1 MGTDLG
7 ATNARASDGLLVTTE
22 RLVKD
27 FPLGPTGLGRKS
39 PMLRAVDDVSL
50 AIREGETFGLVGE
63 SGCGKSTIARC
74 IMRLTPPSSGRIT
87 FRDIDVTLLG
97 GRDLRRFRRH
107 MQMVFQDPHAS
118 LDSRMSARAI
128 VEEPLIIH
136 NAGSRAER
144 RDRVHEVLNL
154 VGIDPAH
161 GNRKPHSFSGGQAQ
175 RIALARAL
183 VLNPDVL
190 VLDEPVS
197 ALDVS
202 MQAQVLNFLREIQE
216 QFSLTYLF
224 IVHDL
229 VVAEY
234 FCDRVAVLY
243 LGAVAEMT
251 DSRTL
256 FRDPLHP
263 YTISLVSAV
272 PVPDPERRGRGQRIV
287 LSGEVSPIGATPRG
301 CRFRARCPVGKKRQA
316 CRDWSPDLVEHS
328 PGHWVACHFP
338 GELQARTAMPPPVRP
353 TA

>member
-7 ATNARASDGLLVTTE
+7 ASNARASDGLLVTIE

-27 FPLGPTGLGRKS
+27 YPLGPAGLGRKP

-87 FRDIDVTLLG
+87 FRDTDVTLLG
-97 GRDLRRFRRH
+97 GRDLRRFRRR

-118 LDSRMSARAI
+118 LDSRMTAQAI

-243 LGAVAEMT
+243 LGAIAEMT

-263 YTISLVSAV
+263 YTVSLVSAV
-272 PVPDPERRGRGQRIV
+272 PVPDPERRGRGRRIV

-301 CRFRARCPVGKKRQA
+301 CRFRARCPVGRERKA
-316 CRDWSPDLVEHS
+316 CSDRSPDLVEHS

-338 GELQARTAMPPPVRP
+338 GELKARMPPPPAVP
-353 TA
+353 LTA